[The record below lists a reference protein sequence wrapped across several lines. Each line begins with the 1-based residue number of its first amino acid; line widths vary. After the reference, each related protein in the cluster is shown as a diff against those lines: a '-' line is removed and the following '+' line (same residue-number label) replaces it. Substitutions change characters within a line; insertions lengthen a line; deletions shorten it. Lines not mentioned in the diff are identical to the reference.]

1 MVTRFL
7 AASPADP
14 VGAIVPRILAG
25 FQEDIPVVDGTKL
38 VGVLGREDVLK
49 AAISGDTSTAVGAL
63 MRQDAPRVSES
74 DSLDVALERLQAS
87 GLRSIP
93 VVRGDA
99 LVGVVPIENIAYL
112 LQMRQGVGASAP

>member
-1 MVTRFL
+1 
-7 AASPADP
+7 
-14 VGAIVPRILAG
+14 
-25 FQEDIPVVDGTKL
+25 
-38 VGVLGREDVLK
+38 
-49 AAISGDTSTAVGAL
+49 
-63 MRQDAPRVSES
+63 
-74 DSLDVALERLQAS
+74 LQAS